1 MNKTERTYCIHIPQF
16 FTTEKYQLQFRCGPM
31 GFEPIYYG
39 FTN

>member
-16 FTTEKYQLQFRCGPM
+16 FTTEKYQFRGPM

-39 FTN
+39 FIN